1 MSLQS
6 QSPTT
11 AIVRALAATA
21 CALASASAWSQT
33 TTDCLAAA
41 TPVASIDMRVLVLAA
56 DGNEAALPAIKN
68 SLDYL
73 GVPYDV
79 VLAKDTVL
87 AQGMLCTASGG
98 SALGKYQGVMLA
110 TGSLVYYDATLGY
123 TSALSTEEW
132 TRLWQYEAKYRVR
145 QASLY
150 TQPGTTLPET
160 YGLGVSSPQWGS
172 DTGAAGLS
180 TTLTTVGKT
189 IFPYLVPTAPV
200 VFKNTWAYKAA
211 AVTATPL
218 LVDAYNNAIVSVNNT
233 TDGRQSLSVTAD
245 GNPYLMHTLQ
255 LNYGIVN
262 WVTKGLYV
270 GQRQVYMSAQPDDV
284 FIADDIWDVARN
296 SDQTGLTYRIT
307 ANDYKKYREWQ
318 DNRNKN
324 GVNIVTE
331 MPFNAYGT
339 TAQYAADGESYFPL
353 TKDDLTPA
361 IKGNNDRF
369 AWISHTYSHANL
381 DTYTYAQ
388 TLAEL
393 TNNDTIATSDTLKLQ
408 SYTPDALVTPDISG
422 LNNPEA
428 LRAMYDFG
436 VRYLVSNTSLYCG
449 HRDQD
454 RANTLGCPKPNLG
467 IYNDLEPRGLLMIP
481 RYPANLFYNVSTPAE
496 WVSEYNFIYRAYWG
510 RDLTYAE
517 ILDKESD
524 VWLRY
529 LLNFDMR
536 PVMFHQPNLRA
547 YDKSNSLLGDLID
560 KTIEKYS
567 AISNLP
573 PQSRSQR
580 QIGNLMA
587 QRMALNAALAPA
599 SGAALTAR
607 IVPGATSSSIVITNP
622 TSNVQVVP
630 ITGVNWSAATSRE
643 TYGGQTT
650 SKLTVNNGASVTVTG
665 APAW

>member
-6 QSPTT
+6 QPPTT
-11 AIVRALAATA
+11 AIVSALAATA
-21 CALASASAWSQT
+21 CALVSASAWSQT

-41 TPVASIDMRVLVLAA
+41 TPIASINMRVLVLAA

-79 VLAKDTVL
+79 VLVKDTVL

-98 SALGKYQGVMLA
+98 SAQGRYQGVMLA
-110 TGSLVYYDATLGY
+110 TSSLVYNDAVLGY
-123 TSALSTEEW
+123 TSALSNEEW

-150 TQPGTTLPET
+150 TLAGTTLPET
-160 YGLGVSSPQWGS
+160 DGLGVSNPQFGS
-172 DTGAAGLS
+172 DTGEAGLS
-180 TTLTTVGKT
+180 TTLTLDGKT

-200 VFKNTWAYKAA
+200 VFKNTWAYQAA
-211 AVTATPL
+211 ALTATPL
-218 LVDAYNNAIVSVNNT
+218 LVDAYGNAIVSVNNNT
-233 TDGRQSLSVTAD
+233 SDGRQSLNVTAD

-255 LNYGIVN
+255 LGYGIVN

-270 GQRQVYMSAQPDDV
+270 GQRQVYLSAQPDDV
-284 FIADDIWDVARN
+284 LIADDIWDVASN
-296 SDQTGLTYRIT
+296 SDTKGLTYRIT
-307 ANDYKKYREWQ
+307 ANDYNKFLAWQ
-318 DNRNKN
+318 TALNNSN
-324 GVNIVTE
+324 AGNIVME
-331 MPFNAYGT
+331 MPFNAYGA
-339 TAQYAADGESYFPL
+339 TAQYAADGESYYPL

-361 IKGNNDRF
+361 IKAKNAPF
-369 AWISHTYSHANL
+369 TWISHTYSHANL

-393 TNNDTIATSDTLKLQ
+393 KNNHTIATSKTLSLQ
-408 SYTPDALVTPDISG
+408 SYKDALVTPDISG
-422 LNNPEA
+422 LNNSEA

-449 HRDQD
+449 HRNQD
-454 RANTLGCPKPNLG
+454 RANALGCPKPNLG
-467 IYNDLEPRGLLMIP
+467 IYNDLEPRGILMIP

-496 WVSEYNFIYRAYWG
+496 WVSEYNYIYSNFWG
-510 RDLTYAE
+510 RNLNYDE

-524 VWLRY
+524 LWLRY

-547 YDKSNSLLGDLID
+547 YDGARSLLGDLID
-560 KTIEKYS
+560 RTLTKYR
-567 AISNLP
+567 AIFNTAPKSL
-573 PQSRSQR
+573 RQR

-607 IVPGATSSSIVITNP
+607 IVPGATSSNIVITNP
-622 TSNVQVVP
+622 TSIVQVVP
-630 ITGVNWSAATSRE
+630 ITGVSWAGAALA

-650 SKLTVNNGASVTVTG
+650 SRVTVNVGATVTFTG